1 MNETPSSTPSSA
13 AQPTPPPA
21 GAAKSAKPAKA
32 AKPVE
37 RRPGGRSAR
46 VRSAVHQAVT
56 DLIAER
62 GYGTFAVGEVA
73 ARAGVADSSIYRRWG
88 TLEALLM
95 DVVVSRLTEDSPM
108 PDTGSLSGDLSA
120 LAAKAAEDVSGPDG
134 LALLRTVVTAL
145 AAGPDGEAARDH
157 YLAARSEQLQA
168 MLDRARARGEAA
180 PDVLDVL
187 DAVLAP
193 IYIRVLF
200 GVVPLTPDYVDG
212 LVGHLLARRPE

>member
-1 MNETPSSTPSSA
+1 MHENPSSA
-13 AQPTPPPA
+13 TSPTPPTA
-21 GAAKSAKPAKA
+21 
-32 AKPVE
+32 

-95 DVVVSRLTEDSPM
+95 DVVVSRLTEGSPM
-108 PDTGSLSGDLSA
+108 PDTGSLADDLRSF
-120 LAAKAAEDVSGPDG
+120 AAKAAEDVTGPDG

-145 AAGPDGEAARDH
+145 GTGPDGESARDRF
-157 YLAARSEQLQA
+157 LSVRSEQLQG
-168 MLDRARARGEAA
+168 MLERARTRGEDA
-180 PDVLDVL
+180 PDVLEVL
-187 DAVLAP
+187 DGILAP
-193 IYIRVLF
+193 IYVRVLF
-200 GVVPLTPDYVDG
+200 GVVPLTPDYLDG
-212 LVGHLLARRPE
+212 LVDRVLASRPE